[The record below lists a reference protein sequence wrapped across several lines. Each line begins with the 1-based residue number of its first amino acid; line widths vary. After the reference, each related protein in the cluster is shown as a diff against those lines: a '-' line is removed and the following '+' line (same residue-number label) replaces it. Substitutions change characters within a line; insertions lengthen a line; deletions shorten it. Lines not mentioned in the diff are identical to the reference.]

1 MSRKSL
7 RSFASGFLCAV
18 LLLGCVTGA
27 LAASGAV
34 HYNSVGL
41 KVNGVSAFTKGK
53 DIINDAG
60 NAVPASILYEDEAGL
75 GTTYVPLAYV
85 SRLLD
90 TQVGW
95 DAENGTVLLG
105 STGGGGISFGI
116 GSNPAAPLS
125 EMPTTSVG
133 SQAAP
138 FTEIAPR
145 LPQGDEKY
153 SLPISSTSYRSV
165 DGYQRSF
172 SITPDNG
179 KYLSVTV
186 TNHNDFPL
194 LLRLGRSYN
203 QSQVMIPTQI
213 PAGQTV
219 TRTFEIGKSDLLTTL
234 PRFQVFVG
242 SNGQWSEIDITV
254 EAVQFGKD
262 L

>member
-7 RSFASGFLCAV
+7 RSFAGGFLCAA

-27 LAASGAV
+27 LAASGTV
-34 HYNSVGL
+34 HYNSVAL
-41 KVNGVSAFTKGK
+41 KVNGVSAITKGRN
-53 DIINDAG
+53 IVNDAG
-60 NAVPASILYEDEAGL
+60 NEVPASILYEDEAGL

-90 TQVGW
+90 TQIGW
-95 DAENGTVLLG
+95 DAKSGTVLLG
-105 STGGGGISFGI
+105 STGGGGISFGT
-116 GSNPAAPLS
+116 GGDPAASLS

-145 LPQGDEKY
+145 LPQGDEQY

-172 SITPDNG
+172 GVTPDNG
-179 KYLSVTV
+179 RYLSVTV

-203 QSQVMIPTQI
+203 QSQTMIPTQI
-213 PAGQTV
+213 PAGETV
-219 TRTFEIGKSDLLTTL
+219 TRTFEIGESDLLTTF

-242 SNGQWSEIDITV
+242 SNGQWDEIDITV
-254 EAVQFGKD
+254 EAVQFGKE